1 MIGLAIALAMAL
13 VAGLGA
19 VVPVLQNRL
28 IYFPGEVVPSP
39 ARAGV
44 PAAETVTV
52 TTADGLDL
60 AAWFVPADGEPVG
73 AVLVLHG
80 NAGTRA
86 GRAPLAAAL
95 AEWGLATMLLDYR
108 GYGGNPGRPSQDGL
122 LADARAGLEELYR
135 RTGLGPDRTV
145 IFGESLG
152 SAVAAGVVA
161 DQPVGGLV
169 LRSPFPSL
177 VAVGRIHYAWLPVD
191 LLLRDRY
198 PVEQWIVGYDGP
210 TAVIIGQRD
219 DLIPPDLSR
228 AVADAAPGAVRTI
241 TVDGAGHNSRAL
253 LDGDE
258 MLRELAQFLRAD
270 VGLPIRTPPT

>member
-1 MIGLAIALAMAL
+1 MIAVAIALAVVAVLGVVIPAL
-13 VAGLGA
+13 RE
-19 VVPVLQNRL
+19 RL
-28 IYFPGEVVPSP
+28 IYFPGGAVPSP
-39 ARAGV
+39 AEAGL
-44 PAAETVTV
+44 ATTETVTV

-60 AAWFVPADGEPVG
+60 AAWFVPADGETVG

-86 GRAPLAAAL
+86 HRAPLAVAL
-95 AEWGLATMLLDYR
+95 ADRGLATMLLDYR

-122 LADARAGLEELYR
+122 LADGRAALAEITR
-135 RTGLGPDRTV
+135 RTGLDTDCIV

-152 SAVAAGVVA
+152 SGVAAGVVA
-161 DQPVGGLV
+161 DHPVGGLI

-177 VAVGRIHYAWLPVD
+177 AAVGRIHYPWLPVD
-191 LLLRDRY
+191 RLLRDRY
-198 PVEQWIVGYDGP
+198 PVLEWIAGYDGP

-219 DLIPPDLSR
+219 DIIPPDLSR
-228 AVADAAPGAVRTI
+228 AVADAAPGRVRTI

-258 MLRELAQFLRAD
+258 MLNGITQFLRED
-270 VGLPIRTPPT
+270 VGLPVRTPPA